1 MDYDLSDVLNR
12 KLFKIHGLY
21 DGSWAEKSNC
31 KNPQNFLN
39 EVSNIWDEDEYLNY
53 MMLAGESA
61 SPVNIYG
68 HWIYRDGKLSG
79 LVPDHEET
87 AKRLLTDGME
97 HRGKVSAT
105 SEFLNFSGTIRLL
118 VASGCAMML
127 QCFTKPSLEQ
137 LMTIKDIEREIQKNS
152 GFVAWKVSDRRNKNI
167 IYCGSS
173 LEDLHKLT
181 WSKIK

>member
-1 MDYDLSDVLNR
+1 MDYDLCDVLNK

-21 DGSWAEKSNC
+21 EGSWTEKSNYR
-31 KNPQNFLN
+31 NPQNFLN
-39 EVSNIWDEDEYLNY
+39 EVSQIWSDEDYLNY
-53 MMLAGESA
+53 AILCGEGD
-61 SPVNIYG
+61 PVTIYG

-79 LVPDHEET
+79 QVTDHEDI

-118 VASGCAMML
+118 VNPGYAMMV
-127 QCFTKPSLEQ
+127 QCFARPSLEQ
-137 LMTIKDIEREIQKNS
+137 LMTLKDIERQIIKNS
-152 GFVAWKVSDRRNKNI
+152 GYVAWKVSDRRNRNI
-167 IYCGSS
+167 WYSGSD
-173 LEDLHKLT
+173 LEILHKLP